1 MIKRGLNE
9 LMGQLPP
16 EKLGA
21 LLSLMATRKKVKPEL
36 FSKGYREMKKTEDM
50 HKQPYRGYYQ

>member
-21 LLSLMATRKKVKPEL
+21 LLSLMATRKEVRPEL
-36 FSKGYREMKKTEDM
+36 FSKGYREMKKKPDM
-50 HKQPYRGYYQ
+50 YKQPYKGYYR